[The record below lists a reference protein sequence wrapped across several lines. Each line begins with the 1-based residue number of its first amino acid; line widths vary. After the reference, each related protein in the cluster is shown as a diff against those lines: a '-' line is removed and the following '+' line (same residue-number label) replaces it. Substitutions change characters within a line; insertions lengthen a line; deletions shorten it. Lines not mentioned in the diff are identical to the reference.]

1 MNCSKRLKAWDF
13 FGAPVTLKY
22 RDEGDTINTAS
33 GGVASI
39 FVRAVTAYFLI
50 DGIVKLTKNS
60 DDDCGCANGNML
72 DKIRMLLANSG
83 GLFVALKMI
92 VSFIFEPISQLHY
105 LLLLVPDLFRVKS
118 QTIFKTIK
126 KQKPAKINISLCDTI
141 RIYLDRV
148 CCCGQERNLKSRFI
162 KRGEALA
169 EK

>member
-1 MNCSKRLKAWDF
+1 M
-13 FGAPVTLKY
+13 TLKY

-39 FVRAVTAYFLI
+39 IVRAATAYFLI
-50 DGIVKLTKNS
+50 DGIVNLTQNS
-60 DDDCGCANGNML
+60 DEDCSCSNGNMV
-72 DKIRMLLANSG
+72 DKILMLMANSG

-92 VSFIFEPISQLHY
+92 ASFIFEPISQLHY

-118 QTIFKTIK
+118 KTVFKNTK
-126 KQKPAKINISLCDTI
+126 KQKPAKLNISMCDTI
-141 RIYLDRV
+141 RICLDRV
-148 CCCGQERNLKSRFI
+148 CCCSQKRNLKSRFI